1 MLLRAGSERSGEER
15 RQGTTVA
22 DEQTSG
28 PISYRA
34 AGVDI
39 DAATT
44 ALDRVRQ
51 KIQATFAGTGAAR
64 PIGHFGGFYQLA
76 DDGDRYLVASA
87 DGIGTKLKLA
97 FLLGGSAH
105 AMVGADLVNHCVNDV
120 LAVGARP
127 LFFLDYV
134 AMGRLESDAFAGLV
148 GGMADAC
155 RANGVAMIG
164 GETAEMPG
172 MYQEGEYDAAGFIV
186 GEVRESEI
194 VDGRDVA
201 AGDALIG
208 IPSGGLQTNG
218 YSLARA
224 ILGLTGEAGHDREL
238 LNQPLA
244 VDPNT
249 TLGEALMAPHKSVKA
264 DVLPLARAGM
274 LTGMAHITGGGLI
287 DNVPRML
294 PDGLSAD
301 FDTRRWEVPP
311 IFMQLVQMGDVRG
324 EEYHR
329 VLNMG
334 IGFVV
339 ATRASNAEAVLAA
352 IAESVVIGTVVP
364 TGSDGARVSGLE

>member
-1 MLLRAGSERSGEER
+1 
-15 RQGTTVA
+15 VA

-127 LFFLDYV
+127 LFYLDYV

-224 ILGLTGEAGHDREL
+224 ILGLTGEAGHDRKL
-238 LNQPLA
+238 L
-244 VDPNT
+244 
-249 TLGEALMAPHKSVKA
+249 S
-264 DVLPLARAGM
+264 
-274 LTGMAHITGGGLI
+274 
-287 DNVPRML
+287 
-294 PDGLSAD
+294 
-301 FDTRRWEVPP
+301 
-311 IFMQLVQMGDVRG
+311 
-324 EEYHR
+324 
-329 VLNMG
+329 
-334 IGFVV
+334 
-339 ATRASNAEAVLAA
+339 
-352 IAESVVIGTVVP
+352 
-364 TGSDGARVSGLE
+364 

>member
-1 MLLRAGSERSGEER
+1 MADER
-15 RQGTTVA
+15 RPGRFLTA
-22 DEQTSG
+22 
-28 PISYRA
+28 A

-64 PIGHFGGFYQLA
+64 PIGHFGGFYRLA

-97 FLLGGSAH
+97 FVLGGEAH
-105 AMVGADLVNHCVNDV
+105 ATVGADLVNHCVNDV
-120 LAVGARP
+120 LAVGAEP

-134 AMGRLESDAFAGLV
+134 AMGRLDGDAFAGLV

-224 ILGLTGEAGHDREL
+224 ILGLTGEAAHDREL
-238 LNQPLA
+238 LGQPLA

-249 TLGEALMAPHKSVKA
+249 TLGGALMAPHKSFKA

-294 PDGLSAD
+294 PDGLSAE
-301 FDTRRWEVPP
+301 FDPRRWEVPP
-311 IFMQLVQMGDVRG
+311 IFMQLVQMGDVRRG
-324 EEYHR
+324 
-329 VLNMG
+329 G
-334 IGFVV
+334 I
-339 ATRASNAEAVLAA
+339 SP
-352 IAESVVIGTVVP
+352 S
-364 TGSDGARVSGLE
+364 LEHGNRIRRCDAGIEH